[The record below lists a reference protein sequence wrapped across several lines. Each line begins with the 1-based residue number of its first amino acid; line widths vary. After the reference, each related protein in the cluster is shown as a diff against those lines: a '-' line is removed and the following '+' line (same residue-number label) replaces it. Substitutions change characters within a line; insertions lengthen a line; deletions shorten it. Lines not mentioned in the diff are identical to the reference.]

1 MGMLNNPKKENK
13 IGRGPKVEVENK
25 VNIHDVKVPED
36 NLKASEIARV
46 TLPVNIRVD
55 NHIRNAIASLINLG
69 KFDNS
74 KEFVQ
79 YALDKYIE
87 EEMSPEDLKGFEYI
101 RDTLEIKDFEKENR
115 RKNK

>member
-1 MGMLNNPKKENK
+1 MGMLNNSKKENK
-13 IGRGPKVEVENK
+13 IGHGPKVEVENK

-79 YALDKYIE
+79 YALDKYID
-87 EEMSPEDLKGFEYI
+87 EEMGSEELKGFEYI
-101 RDTLEIKDFEKENR
+101 RDTLEIKDFEKES
-115 RKNK
+115 RKKK